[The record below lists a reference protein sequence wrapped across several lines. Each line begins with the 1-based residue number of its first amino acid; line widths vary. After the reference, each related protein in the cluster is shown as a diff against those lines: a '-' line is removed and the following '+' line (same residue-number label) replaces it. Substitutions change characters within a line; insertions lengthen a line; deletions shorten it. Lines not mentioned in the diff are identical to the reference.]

1 MAEGTAKSGKKVVK
15 VEQAEPSQKAKD
27 LANEAVKNN
36 TDGVW
41 KPTPENKS
49 KATTFRIVAVIFW
62 VLAIAAEA
70 VAIFW
75 LLKQTQQNWFLWA
88 LIGGIVLIG
97 ILAVVGS
104 QFWKKANQ
112 LDPAK
117 KSEPAR
123 FFIQNQLGVIIS
135 IIAFLPLIILIFLN
149 KDMDGKQ
156 KGIAGGIGIAV
167 LIAAG
172 LLSAEFSPNS
182 VENETAQQ
190 VANEGQ
196 IGNYSE
202 IVTELTG
209 EDFVTWTKSGNV
221 YHLCTDASAVNLTSA
236 DNQIYSGDVATA
248 HTAGKEGLTLEIKKE
263 LQECG
268 FAEPE
273 NVDEIIQQVRD
284 LRAAAPTED
293 APSDE
298 STDGSTDG
306 TEG

>member
-1 MAEGTAKSGKKVVK
+1 MAERTAKSGKKVVK

-27 LANEAVKNN
+27 LADEAVKNS

-41 KPTPENKS
+41 KPTAENKS
-49 KATTFRIVAVIFW
+49 KATTFRILAVIFW

-70 VAIFW
+70 VTIFW
-75 LLKQTQQNWFLWA
+75 LLKQSEASWFLWA
-88 LIGGIVLIG
+88 LIGAIVVIG
-97 ILAVVGS
+97 VFAVVGS

-123 FFIQNQLGVIIS
+123 FFVQNQLGVIIS

-156 KGIAGGIGIAV
+156 KGIAGGLAIAV

-172 LLSAEFSPNS
+172 LLSAEFNPNS
-182 VENETAQQ
+182 VEDETAQQ

-196 IGNYSE
+196 IGDYAA

-209 EDFVTWTKSGNV
+209 EDFVTWTLSGTV

-248 HTAGKEGLTLEIKKE
+248 HTAGKAGLTLEIEKE
-263 LQECG
+263 LNECG
-268 FAEPE
+268 LETPA
-273 NVDEIIQQVRD
+273 NVDEIVEQVRE
-284 LRAAAPTED
+284 LRATAPEENAPAED
-293 APSDE
+293 APAEDE
-298 STDGSTDG
+298 G

>member
-1 MAEGTAKSGKKVVK
+1 M
-15 VEQAEPSQKAKD
+15 
-27 LANEAVKNN
+27 
-36 TDGVW
+36 
-41 KPTPENKS
+41 
-49 KATTFRIVAVIFW
+49 
-62 VLAIAAEA
+62 LAIAAEA
-70 VAIFW
+70 VTILW
-75 LLKQTQQNWFLWA
+75 LLKQSEQSWFLWA
-88 LIGGIVLIG
+88 LIGAIVLIG

-117 KSEPAR
+117 KSEAAR

-156 KGIAGGIGIAV
+156 KGIAGGLAIVA

-172 LLSAEFSPNS
+172 LLSAEFTPNS
-182 VENETAQQ
+182 VEDETEQQ

-196 IGNYSE
+196 IGDYTA

-209 EDFVTWTKSGNV
+209 QDFVTWTTSGGV

-248 HTAGKEGLTLEIKKE
+248 
-263 LQECG
+263 
-268 FAEPE
+268 
-273 NVDEIIQQVRD
+273 
-284 LRAAAPTED
+284 PTEEP
-293 APSDE
+293 APE
-298 STDGSTDG
+298 ETT
-306 TEG
+306 TP

>member
-1 MAEGTAKSGKKVVK
+1 MAEARSNKKVVK
-15 VEQAEPSQKAKD
+15 VEKAAPSKKAQE
-27 LANEAVKNN
+27 LADEAVKNN

-41 KPTPENKS
+41 KPTAEAKS
-49 KATTFRIVAVIFW
+49 KATTFRIVAAIFW

-75 LLKQTQQNWFLWA
+75 LLRTQTEQTWFMWA

-104 QFWKKANQ
+104 QFWKKANH

-117 KSEPAR
+117 KSEPVR

-172 LLSAEFSPNS
+172 LLSAEWNPSS
-182 VENETAQQ
+182 VEGNTAEQ

-196 IGNYSE
+196 IGDYTD
-202 IVTELTG
+202 IVVALTG
-209 EDFVTWTKSGNV
+209 EDFVTWTKSGGV
-221 YHLCTDASAVNLTSA
+221 YHLCTDASAVNLESA

-248 HTAGKEGLTLEIKKE
+248 HTAGKAGLTLEIKKE
-263 LQECG
+263 LRECG
-268 FAEPE
+268 LEEPA

-284 LRAAAPTED
+284 LRATAPEEPATE
-293 APSDE
+293 E
-298 STDGSTDG
+298 
-306 TEG
+306 

>member
-1 MAEGTAKSGKKVVK
+1 MAEKSAKSGKKVVA
-15 VEQAEPSQKAKD
+15 VEHAQPSEKAKE

-41 KPTPENKS
+41 KPTAEAKS

-75 LLKQTQQNWFLWA
+75 LLKTQSGQSWFLWA

-112 LDPAK
+112 LDPAR

-149 KDMDGKQ
+149 KDMDRKQ
-156 KGIAGGIGIAV
+156 KGIAGGLAIVV

-172 LLSAEFSPNS
+172 LLSADFSPNS
-182 VENETAQQ
+182 VEDETAQQ

-196 IGNYSE
+196 IGDYSA
-202 IVTELTG
+202 IVIELTG
-209 EDFVTWTKSGNV
+209 QDHVTWTKSGGV
-221 YHLCTDASAVNLTSA
+221 YHLCEDASAVNLTSA
-236 DNQIYSGDVATA
+236 DNQIYAGDVATA
-248 HTAGKEGLTLEIKKE
+248 HTAGKAGLTLEITKE
-263 LQECG
+263 LGECG
-268 FAEPE
+268 FATPD
-273 NVDEIIQQVRD
+273 NVDAIIDQVRE
-284 LRAAAPTED
+284 LRATAPTEP
-293 APSDE
+293 AEGSD
-298 STDGSTDG
+298 G
-306 TEG
+306 